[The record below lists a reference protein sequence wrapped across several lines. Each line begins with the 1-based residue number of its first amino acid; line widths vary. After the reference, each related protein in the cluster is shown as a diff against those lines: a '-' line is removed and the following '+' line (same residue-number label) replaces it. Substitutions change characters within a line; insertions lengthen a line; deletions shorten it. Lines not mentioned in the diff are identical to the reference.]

1 MQPLSPLTHSGIAGL
16 QQQMQA
22 LTEGARAG
30 RMLTPLSMGQVAS
43 ASQAQAASGD
53 APSFA
58 SALSAAMKDIAA
70 TQKAATYKSEQF
82 MAGQP
87 GISLNDVMIDMQKA
101 SIGFQTAIPVRNK
114 LVQAYQ
120 TIASMPI

>member
-53 APSFA
+53 ASSFA

-101 SIGFQTAIPVRNK
+101 SIGFQTAIQVRNK

>member
-1 MQPLSPLTHSGIAGL
+1 MQPLSPLTHSGIVGL

-82 MAGQP
+82 MAGQR
-87 GISLNDVMIDMQKA
+87 GLSLNDVMIDMQKA
-101 SIGFQTAIPVRNK
+101 SIGFQTAIQVRNK

>member
-30 RMLTPLSMGQVAS
+30 RMLTPLSMGQVAG

-58 SALSAAMKDIAA
+58 SALSAAMKDIAV

-87 GISLNDVMIDMQKA
+87 GVSLNDVMIDMQKA
-101 SIGFQTAIPVRNK
+101 SIGFQTAIQVRNK

-120 TIASMPI
+120 DIMQMPV

>member
-101 SIGFQTAIPVRNK
+101 SIGFQTAIQVRNK

>member
-1 MQPLSPLTHSGIAGL
+1 MQPLSPLTHSGIVGL

-101 SIGFQTAIPVRNK
+101 SIGFQTAIQVRNK